1 MSNRGMWMVTWG
13 GSKSCQLASY
23 VGNKFW
29 YLTVRT
35 AGNYGLNVLVL
46 HFQMWGVRGGLDGQ
60 CSYCCLGQY
69 GKDMAAY
76 LWETVLG
83 P

>member
-46 HFQMWGVRGGLDGQ
+46 HFQMWGEGGGIQEFPGVFPGFDPVML
-60 CSYCCLGQY
+60 
-69 GKDMAAY
+69 
-76 LWETVLG
+76 
-83 P
+83 